1 LRAANLSVRGNIVS
15 DCGSCRRWVIP
26 VPSTRGDSKIA
37 RTDQRQT
44 AVTSI
49 AYHPPI
55 DLTGHSHSTGVHSLS
70 VPLAM
75 SKILP
80 RWFAE
85 STNRLLATDGLIA
98 RDSESEEDEEEE
110 EEDDEDDDDE
120 DENDG
125 YSE

>member
-1 LRAANLSVRGNIVS
+1 
-15 DCGSCRRWVIP
+15 
-26 VPSTRGDSKIA
+26 
-37 RTDQRQT
+37 
-44 AVTSI
+44 
-49 AYHPPI
+49 
-55 DLTGHSHSTGVHSLS
+55 
-70 VPLAM
+70 M